1 MVTRAQA
8 ASASPGD
15 GWSRLGQAP
24 PSERRSR
31 ITPTL
36 IWDDGQIKLGHPG
49 EFDVVV
55 FDLSNRVRR
64 AEIPLLAADS
74 PERPPTI
81 GRPGQGKLLRPRDVR
96 FDEEQPDAPQPLRP
110 IEDQPDGLL
119 SRLCGSRILLPAP
132 GLTRWDAQHPQR

>member
-1 MVTRAQA
+1 MVTKAQA

-36 IWDDGQIKLGHPG
+36 IRDNGQFELRHPG
-49 EFDVVV
+49 EFDVVI

-64 AEIPLLAADS
+64 AEIPLLAANF
-74 PERPPTI
+74 PKRPPI

-96 FDEEQPDAPQPLRP
+96 FSEEQPDAPQPLRP

-119 SRLCGSRILLPAP
+119 SRLSGLPTEFCS
-132 GLTRWDAQHPQR
+132 GPQG

>member
-1 MVTRAQA
+1 MVTKAQA

-15 GWSRLGQAP
+15 DWSRLGQAP
-24 PSERRSR
+24 PSERRPC

-36 IWDDGQIKLGHPG
+36 IRDDGQFELRHAG

-64 AEIPLLAADS
+64 AEIPLLAANFL
-74 PERPPTI
+74 ERSSTVR
-81 GRPGQGKLLRPRDVR
+81 RPAQVELLRPRNIR
-96 FDEEQPDAPQPLRP
+96 FGEEQPDAPQPLRP

-119 SRLCGSRILLPAP
+119 SRLSLLS
-132 GLTRWDAQHPQR
+132 GLPTGFCSGPQG